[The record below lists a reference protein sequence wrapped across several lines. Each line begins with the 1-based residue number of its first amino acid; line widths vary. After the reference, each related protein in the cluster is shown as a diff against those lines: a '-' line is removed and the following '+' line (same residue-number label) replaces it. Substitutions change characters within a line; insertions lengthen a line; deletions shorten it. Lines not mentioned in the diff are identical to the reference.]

1 MSVRLPTVDV
11 NSVPLPQFTPR
22 SRREDP
28 TRDTANARHM
38 ENWQSSVPIQQAFF
52 RPQPAGSDFGYSV
65 GPKPKNG
72 LNDQMGMST
81 RNKPPISL
89 PAPQFD
95 PAGPKLVGNP
105 FFDQHAPEFDPRKV
119 ARELNGAVKED
130 KMDRGITESQRIM
143 GRGFS
148 SRYVPQGFAEANQYD
163 SLQAFELLRPK
174 IDDGKTDYRNLGQ
187 N

>member
-1 MSVRLPTVDV
+1 MSVRFPVVDV

-28 TRDTANARHM
+28 TRETANARQI
-38 ENWQSSVPIQQAFF
+38 EAWQSSVPIQQGFF
-52 RPQPAGSDFGYSV
+52 RPQPAGSEF

-72 LNDQMGMST
+72 LNDQSGIAT
-81 RNKPPISL
+81 RNRPPISL
-89 PAPQFD
+89 PAPAFD
-95 PAGPKLVGNP
+95 PAGPKLVGNV
-105 FFDQHAPEFDPRKV
+105 FFDQHAPEFDPRNV
-119 ARELNGAVKED
+119 ARELQGAVKED

-148 SRYVPQGFAEANQYD
+148 SRYVPQGYAEANQFD

-174 IDDGKTDYRNLGQ
+174 LDDGFTDYRSN
-187 N
+187 